1 MKFQNILIS
10 ERDGR
15 LYADKSGD
23 KNLVHIS
30 DRVGYNSIYDE
41 KICHGCNI
49 LEQFLNNINFQKFNK
64 LLIKFEKHFVY
75 NERIKIIKKKNLIN
89 LFQQNTLKAK
99 IFIDNLKSDNFK
111 LNLDTKKYKFFKL
124 KDIQKKI
131 TFKKKIF
138 KLLDNLS
145 FHVGMIYPGINSIIN
160 DIKIYNYYKKPIRL
174 KDGIYSKLTK
184 RGYPFIENYII
195 FEQSIIEFNTTIR
208 PSHKLFKKK
217 INDGLINNVKELDLE
232 SILIIG
238 GSGALGSDLIKIF

>member
-75 NERIKIIKKKNLIN
+75 NERIKIIKKKKFN
-89 LFQQNTLKAK
+89 K
-99 IFIDNLKSDNFK
+99 FISAEYIKS
-111 LNLDTKKYKFFKL
+111 
-124 KDIQKKI
+124 KD
-131 TFKKKIF
+131 F
-138 KLLDNLS
+138 
-145 FHVGMIYPGINSIIN
+145 Y
-160 DIKIYNYYKKPIRL
+160 R
-174 KDGIYSKLTK
+174 
-184 RGYPFIENYII
+184 
-195 FEQSIIEFNTTIR
+195 
-208 PSHKLFKKK
+208 
-217 INDGLINNVKELDLE
+217 
-232 SILIIG
+232 
-238 GSGALGSDLIKIF
+238 